1 MTQALTAIRHTIA
14 QAFGSAAAYAAEV
27 PSFGGAWGFV
37 VAGGPGPRALDA
49 AEVDRRV
56 AERVDHPLR
65 FYDGEAHRGV
75 FALPKW
81 LRERLAAERHVIR
94 PDAPVYID

>member
-1 MTQALTAIRHTIA
+1 MA
-14 QAFGSAAAYAAEV
+14 QAFGRADAYAAEV
-27 PSFGGAWGFV
+27 PSFSGAWGFV
-37 VAGGPGPRALDA
+37 IAGSPGAPAIDA
-49 AEVDRRV
+49 AEVDRRIADRV
-56 AERVDHPLR
+56 ERPLR
-65 FYDGEAHRGV
+65 FYDGEAHRGI